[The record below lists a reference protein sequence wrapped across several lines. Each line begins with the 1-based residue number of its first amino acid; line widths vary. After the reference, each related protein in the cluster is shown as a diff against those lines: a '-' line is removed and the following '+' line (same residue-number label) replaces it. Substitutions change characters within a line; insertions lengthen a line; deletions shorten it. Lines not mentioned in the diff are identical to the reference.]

1 MDRRILMG
9 GILASSA
16 FSSAQAI
23 PGYGIVTPRV
33 DTWSESLMLLHFDPE
48 VRNGISVRV
57 SRYPELNCTWV
68 WCHVLLDAK
77 MYAYTERRLPC
88 STTRNLGTA
97 AIGRYDSASANVAF
111 TRSGPV
117 DQMQEIRLSA
127 NVLSR
132 QSAEGR
138 DGPGDIPIAVHA
150 LFRPEKLKANPPPGR
165 SEWTGSARVDLL
177 VGKRRI
183 TLKGVAKAHEQTQTA
198 PRFDLPFTYAMMW
211 SPTASFI
218 ATSSSNKRYGNF
230 EADGIAHAVRDF
242 QPSHPDRERHF
253 TTLLD
258 DGRMLQGSASRV
270 VAYEVPVFDRTWNGN
285 IVRVN
290 LDGKPMVGMLN
301 DWRPQ
306 DQTFG

>member
-23 PGYGIVTPRV
+23 PGYGIVTPGV

-253 TTLLD
+253 TALLD
-258 DGRMLQGSASRV
+258 DGRMLRGSASRV
-270 VAYEVPVFDRTWNGN
+270 AAYEVPVFDRTWNGN